1 LAQAQVTIQVAQ
13 ATNFVQLPAGSGRYS
28 YEAASNQWGTS
39 ATIQRIATLG
49 NKWATQFPNRPR
61 LGIGDISLQQGGPM
75 PGHTSG
81 HQQGKNVDIRPVRND
96 GQEAAVTW
104 QNSAYSQ
111 QFTQDLVDKI
121 REDPNVQ
128 NIYFNDPN
136 ISGVQPLAGH
146 DNHLHVEYAN

>member
-1 LAQAQVTIQVAQ
+1 
-13 ATNFVQLPAGSGRYS
+13 
-28 YEAASNQWGTS
+28 
-39 ATIQRIATLG
+39 
-49 NKWATQFPNRPR
+49 
-61 LGIGDISLQQGGPM
+61 M
-75 PGHTSG
+75 PGHTTG